1 MASKATENPT
11 AKDVWETLSKID
23 VSEHVEHKGGLS
35 YLSWAWAWGVLK
47 DNYPQ
52 AEYEFREWTVNSEPV
67 DHVGPTIDC
76 MVYAD
81 GTASVH
87 CSVTIGSIGASMWLP
102 VMDYKNKAVSN
113 PDARSV
119 SDSKMRCLVKCI
131 AMLGLGHYIYAGE
144 DLPGSADETEE
155 PKKKP
160 DVKPNKKKTSSTK
173 KPPADDEEDSGV
185 AVAYRVFVEDCDTLD
200 DLKSFWKK
208 NQSELK
214 KLETSHPDLYKE
226 IFTLF
231 SDKKKE
237 FI

>member
-1 MASKATENPT
+1 MAAKATENPT

-23 VSEHVEHKGGLS
+23 VSDRVEQKNGLS

-47 DNYPQ
+47 ENYPQ

-87 CSVTIGSIGASMWLP
+87 CTVRVGSVDATMWLP
-102 VMDYKNKAVSN
+102 VMDYRNKAIPN

-131 AMLGLGHYIYAGE
+131 AMLGLGHYIYA
-144 DLPGSADETEE
+144 
-155 PKKKP
+155 
-160 DVKPNKKKTSSTK
+160 N
-173 KPPADDEEDSGV
+173 EDSREV
-185 AVAYRVFVEDCDTLD
+185 QMKPR
-200 DLKSFWKK
+200 SPRR
-208 NQSELK
+208 S
-214 KLETSHPDLYKE
+214 PP
-226 IFTLF
+226 
-231 SDKKKE
+231 
-237 FI
+237 

>member
-1 MASKATENPT
+1 MAVKATENPT

-23 VSEHVEHKGGLS
+23 VSDRVEKKNGLS

-47 DNYPQ
+47 ENYPQ

-87 CSVTIGSIGASMWLP
+87 CTVRVGSVDATMWLP
-102 VMDYKNKAVSN
+102 VMDYRNKAIPN

-131 AMLGLGHYIYAGE
+131 AMLGLGHYIYANE
-144 DLPGSADETEE
+144 DLPGGADETEK
-155 PKKKP
+155 PQKKSPVKSKAKKEEEAP
-160 DVKPNKKKTSSTK
+160 DGEDTP
-173 KPPADDEEDSGV
+173 EEDSGV
-185 AVAYRVFVEDCDTLD
+185 AVAYRVFVEDCETID
-200 DLKSFWKK
+200 DLKSFWKQ
-208 NQSELK
+208 NQAELK
-214 KLETSHPDLYKE
+214 KLEKTHNDLYKE
-226 IFTLF
+226 IFDLF
-231 SDKKKE
+231 STKKKE
-237 FI
+237 LS